1 MEDGK
6 KFEECSDGLHR
17 LHCMVRGH
25 GHSCTICSRV
35 HQFQLTSWKRRD
47 GLEAALCQSS
57 DHLESTKLSMQSAN
71 NFPWVVANSLCAF
84 FHQFFSAYY
93 FILSNTPN
101 TKCPLSNLKA
111 QRSHRERR
119 RPPRGP
125 AALAALFFYIFYF
138 ILHQL
143 HNCTIFGQEASH

>member
-1 MEDGK
+1 MPVALSSQSNSSKHGAPVLSITQRHSHTYTHTMHDGAW
-6 KFEECSDGLHR
+6 
-17 LHCMVRGH
+17 
-25 GHSCTICSRV
+25 
-35 HQFQLTSWKRRD
+35 FQLTSWKRRD

-71 NFPWVVANSLCAF
+71 NFPCVVENSLCAF

-101 TKCPLSNLKA
+101 TKCPLSNLIA

-125 AALAALFFYIFYF
+125 AARGPIFDSAY
-138 ILHQL
+138 
-143 HNCTIFGQEASH
+143 